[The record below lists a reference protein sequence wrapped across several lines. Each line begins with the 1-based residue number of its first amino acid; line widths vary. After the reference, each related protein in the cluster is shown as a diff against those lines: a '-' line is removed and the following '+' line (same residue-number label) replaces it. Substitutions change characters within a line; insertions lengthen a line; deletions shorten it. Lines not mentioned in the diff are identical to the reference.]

1 MATTYTKFTKP
12 VDNEF
17 TGYIYVP
24 SGGQSSYTGVTFFW
38 NDGSYLDELAA
49 NANNTNILFLFTN
62 NSAQPDLVLFN
73 LSNLTTEYGEGNT
86 AYFNTSGVN
95 VPFTKTVWEDGLY
108 YFSLTT
114 VDGSENQWILHIP
127 SIESSMKT
135 LATSLI
141 NSQCDCKLDPTLS
154 EKFVKAKAYQEL
166 IYNKVINL
174 SDDPATVAEIQT
186 ALEEINSDISTL
198 IAFLGDTESLCG
210 C

>member
-1 MATTYTKFTKP
+1 
-12 VDNEF
+12 
-17 TGYIYVP
+17 
-24 SGGQSSYTGVTFFW
+24 
-38 NDGSYLDELAA
+38 
-49 NANNTNILFLFTN
+49 
-62 NSAQPDLVLFN
+62 
-73 LSNLTTEYGEGNT
+73 
-86 AYFNTSGVN
+86 
-95 VPFTKTVWEDGLY
+95 
-108 YFSLTT
+108 
-114 VDGSENQWILHIP
+114 
-127 SIESSMKT
+127 MKT